1 MSLFFAQQ
9 RGLTA
14 AQMLG
19 DRTSRR
25 SGRRVTVTRDR
36 AMRSSAVWACLRLR
50 ADLESTMPVDV
61 FRRVA
66 GVQVEQQKP
75 PVMVAPGGSAS
86 GGGMTWIEHLYATRV
101 DLDSTGN
108 AVGVIRATDGA
119 GRPAII
125 EMADV
130 DTVSLRKSKT
140 GVVKWK
146 IDGTEYDLH
155 QVWHERQFTASG
167 SRLGLSPIAHAAL
180 TLSNGISA
188 QEFADAWFGNSAIPA
203 QHLRN
208 TGKILNPTQADKVRQ
223 RYKATIEQGDVFVT
237 GKDWELNLLAAKASE
252 SAYLEQQG
260 ATALDVCRFLGV
272 PGDMIDV
279 GVDGSSI
286 TYANVTQRNMQLLV
300 INLGPALT
308 RREEH
313 YSLKL
318 LPADRY
324 MKFNPGALL
333 RMDLKSRYE
342 AYKIG
347 VDGKW
352 LTPSR
357 IHDRENEQPF
367 SSDELAELERL
378 FPTSSG
384 KSQQQQIA
392 ELLQKSYL
400 AKDVTVSADEIRRL
414 LEDAG
419 MALDDSFTGGTA
431 S

>member
-19 DRTSRR
+19 ERTGRR
-25 SGRRVTVTRDR
+25 SGRTVTVSRDR

-61 FRRVA
+61 FRRIA

-75 PVMVAPGGSAS
+75 PVMVTPGGSAS

-108 AVGVIRATDGA
+108 AVGIIRATDGA

-125 EMADV
+125 ELADI
-130 DTVSLRKSKT
+130 DTVSLRRAKSGEIT
-140 GVVKWK
+140 WK
-146 IDGTEYDLH
+146 IGGETYAPH

-208 TGKILNPTQADKVRQ
+208 TGKILNPLQAEKVRR

-260 ATALDVCRFLGV
+260 ATALDVCKFLGV
-272 PGDMIDV
+272 PADMVDV
-279 GVDGSSI
+279 AVDGTSI
-286 TYANVTQRNMQLLV
+286 TYANVTQRNMQLLI
-300 INLGPALT
+300 INLNPALT

-318 LPADRY
+318 LPAPRY
-324 MKFNPGALL
+324 MKFNPGGLL

-342 AYKIG
+342 GYKIG
-347 VDGKW
+347 VDGRW
-352 LTPSR
+352 LPPSR
-357 IHDRENEQPF
+357 ILDLENMPPLTPE
-367 SSDELAELERL
+367 EEAEFARL
-378 FPTSSG
+378 FPTRSTAPDTMKG
-384 KSQQQQIA
+384 I
-392 ELLQKSYL
+392 
-400 AKDVTVSADEIRRL
+400 
-414 LEDAG
+414 
-419 MALDDSFTGGTA
+419 DS
-431 S
+431 

>member
-1 MSLFFAQQ
+1 
-9 RGLTA
+9 
-14 AQMLG
+14 
-19 DRTSRR
+19 
-25 SGRRVTVTRDR
+25 
-36 AMRSSAVWACLRLR
+36 
-50 ADLESTMPVDV
+50 MPVDV
-61 FRRVA
+61 FRRIG

-75 PVMVAPGGSAS
+75 PVMIAPGGSAS

-119 GRPAII
+119 GRPAVI
-125 EMADV
+125 ELADV
-130 DTVSLRKSKT
+130 DTVSLRKAKSGEVT
-140 GVVKWK
+140 WK
-146 IDGTEYDLH
+146 IDGTTYEPH

-180 TLSNGISA
+180 TLSNGLSA

-203 QHLRN
+203 QHLKN
-208 TGKILNPTQADKVRQ
+208 TGKILNPGQAEKVRQ

-237 GKDWELNLLAAKASE
+237 GKDWELSLLAAKASE
-252 SAYLEQQG
+252 SSYLEQIG

-272 PGDMIDV
+272 PGDMVDV
-279 GVDGSSI
+279 ANDGSSV

-318 LPADRY
+318 LPAPRY
-324 MKFNPGALL
+324 MKFNTGALL

-347 VDGKW
+347 VDGRW

-357 IHDRENEQPF
+357 IHERENEAPF
-367 SSDELAELERL
+367 TPEEEAEFARLFPRPTETSRERELAELV
-378 FPTSSG
+378 
-384 KSQQQQIA
+384 
-392 ELLQKSYL
+392 QKLYL
-400 AKDVTVSADEIRRL
+400 GVGVVISEDEARL
-414 LEDAG
+414 LLEQAG
-419 MALDDSFTGGTA
+419 MDLSNIALPNTGGIA
-431 S
+431 P